1 MKIIDSH
8 LHVSF
13 GASELIRIAK
23 QLSIDYSE
31 NGLLK
36 EMRNNDVEYVVGI
49 SAPGNESP
57 KSKDPTPVDS
67 ENIIPVYKRNKNI
80 LGVCTINPLKINKK
94 ILKLVEENIK
104 QKVFKAFKIF
114 PGYFYFYPQD
124 KVYSP
129 VYKLAEKYDLPVII
143 HSGIT
148 FKKNA
153 LMKYANPIH
162 IDDAAILFPNV
173 KFVMA
178 HLGNPWMETAK
189 AVLYKND
196 NVYADLSGL
205 FEGSNYTEKEDVKN
219 SVLGVARWTGYD
231 KLIYGS
237 DWPIVRMD
245 DYIKVIKWIIPIEY
259 HKKVFCDN
267 AKKIFEF

>member
-1 MKIIDSH
+1 MKIIDAH

-13 GASELIRIAK
+13 KAAELVNIAK
-23 QLSIDYSE
+23 QLNIDYSE

-36 EMRNNDVEYVVGI
+36 DMKENEIEYAVGI

-57 KSKDPTPVDS
+57 KTKDPTPVDS
-67 ENIIPVYKRNKNI
+67 ENIIPIYKRNKNI
-80 LGVCTINPLKINKK
+80 LGVCTVNPLKINKK
-94 ILKLVEENIK
+94 ILKSVEENIK
-104 QKVFKAFKIF
+104 NKIFKAFKIF

-124 KVYSP
+124 RVYFP

-153 LMKYANPIH
+153 LVKYAHPIH
-162 IDDAAILFPNV
+162 IDDTATLFPNV
-173 KFVMA
+173 KLVMA

-205 FEGSNYTEKEDVKN
+205 FEGSKYTEKEDVKK
-219 SVLGVARWTGYD
+219 SILEVANWIGYD

-237 DWPIVRMD
+237 DWPIVKMD
-245 DYIKVIKWIIPIEY
+245 AYITAIKGIIPVEY
-259 HKKVFCDN
+259 HQKVFYNN
-267 AKKIFEF
+267 AKKIFDF